1 MLNDEQTSNRVGVER
16 QSHSHLCFNQFTVDI
31 PTLLHPPHGKNMPGI
46 PVLGAMVLIY
56 SSQDAGCI
64 DYFPDLPSIHEGSKL
79 PHFDL
84 ETAGLNIPYTYMVH
98 LETTMERERER
109 ETWLIYSLLL

>member
-1 MLNDEQTSNRVGVER
+1 MSNRVGVER
-16 QSHSHLCFNQFTVDI
+16 QPDSDLYSFQFTVDI
-31 PTLLHPPHGKNMPGI
+31 PTLLHPPHGKNMPGM
-46 PVLGAMVLIY
+46 PVLGAMVLIC

-84 ETAGLNIPYTYMVH
+84 ETAGVDIPYTYMVH
-98 LETTMERERER
+98 LETSMERE
-109 ETWLIYSLLL
+109 I